1 MLIESTV
8 VVVLFLFLLLLF
20 HSKLETKTKIEK
32 NARISV
38 SCFSSRRKVT
48 TERSKEEDFSGEIS
62 RQGAS
67 LPLLLGPICQQ
78 LVDMQKGGPS
88 SRRGGKQA
96 AARLLKGSRE
106 RNVSKQGRTQ
116 EAGARDRRRPM
127 MYGNGARD
135 ENGEMYPLD
144 FLGGGVSAR
153 GKGTVD
159 TLAVSP

>member
-88 SRRGGKQA
+88 SRRGG
-96 AARLLKGSRE
+96 
-106 RNVSKQGRTQ
+106 SKQQRGCLKARGRGTFQNRGERKKPVQ
-116 EAGARDRRRPM
+116 EADVGQ
-127 MYGNGARD
+127 
-135 ENGEMYPLD
+135 
-144 FLGGGVSAR
+144 
-153 GKGTVD
+153 
-159 TLAVSP
+159 